1 MQDQRFN
8 TQKSIN
14 ALILDWISELDIRP
28 NSARV
33 YKNTLAG
40 FVIWMTCNC
49 VDRLSPKRYEILKY
63 KEYLINSGK
72 SSLTVDLYLSC
83 LSLFFK
89 YLEKGGYYP
98 NIAGQIKSTRKYKGH
113 RKGHLTESEVK
124 ILLNSIPRDTVI
136 GMRNFAIVNLMVRT
150 GIRCVEVSRLN
161 QIDIKSV
168 DTSYILRLQRKGSIE
183 INAEFGATARV
194 VAPIFAYLNECAV
207 LQPGPSLFSNH
218 GSHRSQQRMTPNE
231 IGRVVTNALKVAGLK
246 RKDITPHSLRH
257 TAAVLAHKAGVGL
270 LDISIMMG
278 HSDASTTL
286 IYTSSAKDAILAAN
300 PAVAA
305 LDSIFD

>member
-1 MQDQRFN
+1 M
-8 TQKSIN
+8 
-14 ALILDWISELDIRP
+14 
-28 NSARV
+28 
-33 YKNTLAG
+33 
-40 FVIWMTCNC
+40 
-49 VDRLSPKRYEILKY
+49 KY

-89 YLEKGGYYP
+89 WMEKNGYYP
-98 NIAGQIKSTRKYKGH
+98 NIAGQIKPTRKYKGH

-124 ILLNSIPRDTVI
+124 ILLNSIPRNTVI

-183 INAEFGATARV
+183 INAEFGATTRV
-194 VAPIFAYLNECAV
+194 VAPILAYLNERT
-207 LQPGPSLFSNH
+207 LKGPLFSNH
-218 GSHRSQQRMTPNE
+218 GSHQSQQRMTPNE